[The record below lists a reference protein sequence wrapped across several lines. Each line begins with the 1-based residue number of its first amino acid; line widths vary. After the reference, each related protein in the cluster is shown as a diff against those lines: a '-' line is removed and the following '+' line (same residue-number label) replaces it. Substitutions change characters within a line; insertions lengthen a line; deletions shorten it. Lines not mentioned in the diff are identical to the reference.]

1 MPFHFHLSWSAPP
14 PVKQAAYAW
23 IIQDLYMVLL
33 SASLISLL
41 VQLRDEEFE
50 SPYDYNFMAGL
61 YSVEYIAFIV
71 YYIRWRWV
79 RNLVAMPTAV
89 ACFLVNSPAAVLI
102 IFFTTSFWGLYID
115 NLHFATCLSWVLVV
129 TLVVF
134 LWWCISIDRA
144 LSEKSPVH
152 PQGKTGDVLDRW
164 ASDCCDV

>member
-1 MPFHFHLSWSAPP
+1 
-14 PVKQAAYAW
+14 
-23 IIQDLYMVLL
+23 MVLL

-61 YSVEYIAFIV
+61 YSVQYMAFMV

-79 RNLVAMPTAV
+79 RNLGAMPTAV
-89 ACFLVNSPAAVLI
+89 ACFLVNSPVTVLI
-102 IFFTTSFWGLYID
+102 VFFATSFLGLYFD
-115 NLHFATCLSWVLVV
+115 NLHFATSLSWVLVV

-144 LSEKSPVH
+144 LSEKSPAH
-152 PQGKTGDVLDRW
+152 PQGKTDHVLDRW
-164 ASDCCDV
+164 ACDSYHV